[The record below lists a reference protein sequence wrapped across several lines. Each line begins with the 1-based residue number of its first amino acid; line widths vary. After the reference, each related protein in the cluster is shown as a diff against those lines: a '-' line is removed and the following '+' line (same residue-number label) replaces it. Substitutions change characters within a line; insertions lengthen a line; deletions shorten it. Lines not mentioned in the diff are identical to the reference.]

1 MNINLG
7 IKYTYSNMYPIF
19 NYKYII
25 RLAYNLCNK
34 YLYVVGNIIYY
45 NLIIIM
51 LIILRNKDIHNT

>member
-34 YLYVVGNIIYY
+34 YPYVVGNIIYY
-45 NLIIIM
+45 NLIIII
-51 LIILRNKDIHNT
+51 LIILPHSNV